1 MLSLP
6 RLVDYAKM
14 FQYITVEEAPAPFGV
29 TFFVWMDWGHSTSPS
44 LVGEHILMIVLQ
56 SSSNEKGQI
65 HLMTFQHLAIGR

>member
-44 LVGEHILMIVLQ
+44 LVGEHILMIVYNLHPTKKAKFI
-56 SSSNEKGQI
+56 S
-65 HLMTFQHLAIGR
+65 